1 MARGEAAAP
10 GVLDHL
16 RMVVMEMCKRRDEEY
31 ATEMA
36 RKAEHWEDVLDE
48 LRREAQRKAPE
59 VCTQH
64 CMYNMG
70 RPCVGPSCWREL
82 LG

>member
-1 MARGEAAAP
+1 
-10 GVLDHL
+10 
-16 RMVVMEMCKRRDEEY
+16 MVVMEMCKRHDEEY

-36 RKAEHWEDVLDE
+36 RKAEHWEDVLNE
-48 LRREAQRKAPE
+48 LRREAKRKAPE